1 MIDQMSVAY
10 EKMVE
15 NLTDHERQH
24 TFRAFMFKTANTLFH
39 EMAHVFVTYLTK
51 GQSLTP
57 PQINDPTVKVSESG
71 GEAGRAME
79 LLIFGGTINY
89 FRKPASGKP
98 SSGGPASEEPA
109 SEELASEEPA
119 SEEPASE
126 EPASEEPAS
135 EEPASE
141 EPASG
146 KPAGGKPTSETLVYQ
161 VRFE

>member
-1 MIDQMSVAY
+1 MIDQMSIAY

-89 FRKPASGKP
+89 FHKPASGKP
-98 SSGGPASEEPA
+98 SSGGPT
-109 SEELASEEPA
+109 
-119 SEEPASE
+119 
-126 EPASEEPAS
+126 
-135 EEPASE
+135 SE

-146 KPAGGKPTSETLVYQ
+146 KLSSGGPTSEEPASEKSASEKPASGKPASGKPTSETLVYQ